1 MTVDYATPVTASVT
15 KLGARIG
22 AQVDN
27 VRLGGDLD
35 AATVEV
41 AGEHHP
47 LDLGPGDV
55 AIWDNRATQHYAIDD
70 YDDQPRKLTRI
81 TLAGDI
87 PVGVDGAASTII
99 SGNAEHYSI
108 VEEPTRRAS

>member
-1 MTVDYATPVTASVT
+1 MATENLVGEAVRVMCSTAHQSISKSEGDLMTVDYATPFTASVT

-47 LDLGPGDV
+47 LDLGP
-55 AIWDNRATQHYAIDD
+55 R
-70 YDDQPRKLTRI
+70 
-81 TLAGDI
+81 
-87 PVGVDGAASTII
+87 
-99 SGNAEHYSI
+99 
-108 VEEPTRRAS
+108 